1 MVCEYSIYFGLMP
14 DFGSP
19 VSSIYKF
26 YMLTYPL
33 ASKELCLSVDGLSRE
48 LSRFAL
54 SSLRGLDVAVWLG
67 FWVPYFENWS
77 LRRSLMLFLVSG
89 ASKLRALMGFL
100 FYFYKFLFYLS
111 KLMLGSLSESDLL
124 RESV

>member
-1 MVCEYSIYFGLMP
+1 MP

-26 YMLTYPL
+26 YTLTSPL

-67 FWVPYFENWS
+67 FWVAYFENWS

-111 KLMLGSLSESDLL
+111 KLILGSLSESDLL